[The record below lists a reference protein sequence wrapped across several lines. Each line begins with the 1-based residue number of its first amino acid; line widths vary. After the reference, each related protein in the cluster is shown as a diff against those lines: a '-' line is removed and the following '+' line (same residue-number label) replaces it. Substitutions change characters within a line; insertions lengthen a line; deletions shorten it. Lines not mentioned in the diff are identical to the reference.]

1 MQTAVFILIMLAM
14 LGVFASLI
22 IGLFR
27 LSKDGEN
34 NRKQSNKMMWWRVWL
49 QGAAILLMFIFASLG
64 S

>member
-1 MQTAVFILIMLAM
+1 MQTLVFVLIMVAM

-27 LSKDGEN
+27 LSKDGVDS
-34 NRKQSNKMMWWRVWL
+34 RKKSNKMMWWRVWL
-49 QGAAILLMFIFASLG
+49 QGAAILLMFLFASIG

>member
-49 QGAAILLMFIFASLG
+49 QGAAILLMFIFASIG